1 MRLGVNGSPA
11 CLEQLEEFGKGVA
24 ETVGL
29 AGAGPATGAGSD
41 CPCAKST
48 TKTAATN
55 AATGTRRRKFPVQRD
70 GSRLVGRTGSA
81 ARGKTEDG
89 GAEGARGATL
99 AGADRRRDT
108 MTAATTATST
118 ATGTTSSAR
127 RCHGDSPLMT
137 SWEPVMTPAY
147 GGRLATVT
155 QDDIDDRPAHS
166 GEMRRAVGCSP
177 G

>member
-1 MRLGVNGSPA
+1 MRLGVNGSSA
-11 CLEQLEEFGKGVA
+11 CLEQLEEFEEFEEFVA

-41 CPCAKST
+41 CPCAKSA

-55 AATGTRRRKFPVQRD
+55 AATGTRGRKLPIQRD
-70 GSRLVGRTGSA
+70 ARRLVGKTGSA

-99 AGADRRRDT
+99 AGTDRRRDT

-127 RCHGDSPLMT
+127 RCRGDSPLMT
-137 SWEPVMTPAY
+137 SWGPVMTPA
-147 GGRLATVT
+147 
-155 QDDIDDRPAHS
+155 
-166 GEMRRAVGCSP
+166 
-177 G
+177 